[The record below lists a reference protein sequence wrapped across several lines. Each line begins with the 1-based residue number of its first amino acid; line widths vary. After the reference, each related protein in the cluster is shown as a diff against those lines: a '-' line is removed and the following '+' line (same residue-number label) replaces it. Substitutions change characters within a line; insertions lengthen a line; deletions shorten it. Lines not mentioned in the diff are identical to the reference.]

1 MAGQGA
7 NMHHSETANK
17 TARCGVIEQFTLKL
31 GTEEEPT
38 SLSNALR
45 ELRRHLDRAKVKTW
59 AYADPMWTDES
70 RSGVKV
76 VFPDTR
82 AAEIAVRNW

>member
-1 MAGQGA
+1 MSDEMSAP
-7 NMHHSETANK
+7 T
-17 TARCGVIEQFTLKL
+17 TRGVVEQFSLRL
-31 GTEEEPT
+31 GTEDEPK

-45 ELRRHLDRAKVKTW
+45 ELRCHLDRAKIKTW
-59 AYADPMWTDES
+59 AYADPMWTDDS

-82 AAEIAVRNW
+82 AAELAARSW